1 MYHTIHHYDCRYT
14 LLCIHTP
21 HHTHHHSYPSL
32 FSNRYIFLHVLD
44 IFTHTSS
51 TNKLISAFIFLQV
64 HQARDLEAKDR
75 TIFGK
80 TNTSDPQVTHNHH
93 FQLLSI
99 TTIIIIIIII
109 IVIISIII
117 IHYHHDH
124 HYHHHTSSSSSQSS
138 SSS

>member
-1 MYHTIHHYDCRYT
+1 MCITPSIITTVDIHFYVS
-14 LLCIHTP
+14 IHLSFTS
-21 HHTHHHSYPSL
+21 SYPSS
-32 FSNRYIFLHVLD
+32 FSYWYIFLHVLD
-44 IFTHTSS
+44 MFTHTSPN
-51 TNKLISAFIFLQV
+51 NKLISAFIFLQV

-109 IVIISIII
+109 N
-117 IHYHHDH
+117 
-124 HYHHHTSSSSSQSS
+124 HYHHHRHHLNHHHTLSSLSS
-138 SSS
+138 